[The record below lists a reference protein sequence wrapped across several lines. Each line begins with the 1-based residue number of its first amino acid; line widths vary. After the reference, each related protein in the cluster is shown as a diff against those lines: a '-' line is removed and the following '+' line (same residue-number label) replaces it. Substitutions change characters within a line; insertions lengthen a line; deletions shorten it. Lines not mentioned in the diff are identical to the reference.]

1 MTRKKVLNAFKK
13 RGLSLS
19 PAALNAVL
27 NLLSYSDNYD
37 NEDHHEGSFTARA
50 QDSNDSMLNSLLDE
64 IKDKLMDSSDSS
76 LVVSRELLE
85 QVVAGMTR
93 DANDVMD
100 EAMQLLD
107 LNSGV
112 PKLHYDVM
120 KKRFTLIGS
129 PSTQG
134 GETDVGGGRGFF
146 GEAEDKVDMLLQRYA
161 LIYQRLMRQEDFRPK
176 LTSGLSYPQKDHDYD
191 DMDLG
196 AGPAEEH
203 VKITPLEG
211 LLGSKGTKILL
222 GMIVQVEEGRYYLE
236 DPTAQIPIDLS
247 GTEFLSGGFIT
258 ENSICL
264 VEGEMQDGIL
274 VVKRIGQPLY
284 ETRQDAI
291 QAIGLQNSDLFGAMS
306 TLSELSKLQQE
317 ETKHGQDGMFVLLS
331 DVYLDDPGV
340 LTKLEKLFDGFQDF
354 DPLPVFVFMGDFA
367 SRYPSAVEPNANE
380 TIMSYFDDLANVICK
395 TPRIAKEG
403 KFILVPGQN
412 DPGIGAIMPRPQIPD
427 YFTSGLKSK
436 VKNVHLTSN
445 PCRLRFFSQ
454 EFVICRLDVL
464 SKLRRE
470 CLVEPSINVT
480 SGEGSQEHESG
491 GKKSETSPLVQH
503 AIQTILNQGHLCPV
517 PLSSLPIYWNYDHL
531 LRLYPPPDAIILGD
545 KTAEDYYETYGD
557 CNVMNPGAFHTDG
570 SFLVFRPV
578 DTSSGARKADCEF
591 SRIE

>member
-1 MTRKKVLNAFKK
+1 MISKKQVLNAFKK

-27 NLLSYSDNYD
+27 NLLSYGSGGND
-37 NEDHHEGSFTARA
+37 NEEATSI
-50 QDSNDSMLNSLLDE
+50 LNSLLDE
-64 IKDKLMDSSDSS
+64 IKDRLMDSSDSS
-76 LVVSRELLE
+76 LIVSRELLE

-93 DANDVMD
+93 DASDVMD

-112 PKLHYDVM
+112 PRLHYDLM
-120 KKRFTLIGS
+120 KKGFSLLDSSSSSSSRS
-129 PSTQG
+129 
-134 GETDVGGGRGFF
+134 GGGGGTDSSGGFF
-146 GEAEDKVDMLLQRYA
+146 GDAEDKVDMFLQRYA
-161 LIYQRLMRQEDFRPK
+161 LIYQRLMRQENFRPK
-176 LTSGLSYPQKDHDYD
+176 LTTGVSYNAILSDDDNDDDDDDKDENDPSKKAR
-191 DMDLG
+191 G
-196 AGPAEEH
+196 SNEQ

-247 GTEFLSGGFIT
+247 RADIYSGGFVT

-274 VVKRIGQPLY
+274 VVERIGQPIY
-284 ETRQDAI
+284 ETRKDAI
-291 QAIGLQNSDLFGAMS
+291 QAIGLQNSDLFGAIP
-306 TLSELSKLQQE
+306 TLSELSRLQQE
-317 ETKHGQDGMFVLLS
+317 EVRHGQDGMFVLLS

-354 DPLPVFVFMGDFA
+354 DPLPVFVFLGDFA
-367 SRYPSAVEPNANE
+367 SRYPSAVEANANE
-380 TIMSYFDDLANVICK
+380 IIMSYFDDLANVICK

-412 DPGIGAIMPRPQIPD
+412 DPGIGVIMPRPQIPD
-427 YFTSGLKSK
+427 YFTGGLRSK
-436 VKNVHLTSN
+436 VKNVHLASN

-470 CLVEPSINVT
+470 CLMEPPVMVT
-480 SGEGSQEHESG
+480 GGENGKNHQGLES
-491 GKKSETSPLVQH
+491 TSPLVQH
-503 AIQTILNQGHLCPV
+503 AIKQFWIKGICVLSQWRLCQF
-517 PLSSLPIYWNYDHL
+517 IGIM
-531 LRLYPPPDAIILGD
+531 II
-545 KTAEDYYETYGD
+545 
-557 CNVMNPGAFHTDG
+557 C
-570 SFLVFRPV
+570 
-578 DTSSGARKADCEF
+578 
-591 SRIE
+591 